1 MLERALEE
9 ARGCCELEAEILARL
24 SFAALDPR
32 RGVAYADA
40 AMRLLSEEREPA
52 LLGSVLITRFAR
64 APEAGESPPREL
76 FERGL
81 ALEARAKGSNL
92 SSLPLIWFQCVD
104 EFDAARARHAAE
116 NQWYRDL
123 GDDGACAERLS
134 WLALVE
140 LHAGRWD
147 LAEEYAEGSVATI
160 YQVDARG
167 PGALPAAWR
176 SFIDAHRGR
185 IDRGRSKVLELIET
199 WDATDARPW
208 TALLLSVLGFVEFAA
223 GDAVAADRALTEMR
237 ARLDANGATETL
249 LDRSE
254 PFHVEALV
262 ALGEH
267 ERARDVL
274 HRLEERG
281 RRLPR
286 LWIDVTL
293 PRARAL
299 VLAADSDLVGALDAL
314 DELDVDRAS
323 QLPFELGWALLVKG
337 RLHRRLKQKRAA
349 ADALREA
356 LEIFE
361 RLGSPPWIEST
372 RREIARVGLRRA
384 AGWDL
389 TETER
394 RVAELA
400 AAGRT
405 NREIAQT
412 LFISPKTVEANL
424 ARVYRKLAI
433 GSRAELGARMGEGA

>member
-1 MLERALEE
+1 M
-9 ARGCCELEAEILARL
+9 
-24 SFAALDPR
+24 
-32 RGVAYADA
+32 YADA
-40 AMRLLSEEREPA
+40 AMRLLSEEQEPR
-52 LLGSVLITRFAR
+52 LLSSVLITRFAR
-64 APEAGESPPREL
+64 APEAGQVAPREL

-81 ALEARAKGSNL
+81 ALEARAE
-92 SSLPLIWFQCVD
+92 SSQPSTLPLIWFQCVD

-116 NQWYRDL
+116 NRWYSDI
-123 GDDGACAERLS
+123 GDDVVCAERLS

-140 LHAGRWD
+140 LRAGRWD
-147 LAEEYAEGSVATI
+147 LAEEYADESVATLD
-160 YQVDARG
+160 QLGAHG
-167 PGALPAAWR
+167 PSALPAAWR
-176 SFIDAHRGR
+176 SLIDAHRGR
-185 IDRGRSKVLELIET
+185 IDRGRSTILELIET
-199 WDATDARPW
+199 SDATDARPW
-208 TALLLSVLGFVEFAA
+208 SALLLSVLAFVEFAA
-223 GDAVAADRALTEMR
+223 GDAAAADRALTDMR

-254 PFHVEALV
+254 PFHVESLV

-267 ERARDVL
+267 ERARELLD
-274 HRLEERG
+274 RLEERG
-281 RRLPR
+281 QRLSR

-299 VLAADSDLVGALDAL
+299 VRAADGDLVAAIGALE
-314 DELDVDRAS
+314 ELDVDRAS
-323 QLPFELGWALLVKG
+323 QLPFELGWTLLVKG
-337 RLHRRLKQKRAA
+337 RIHRRLKQKRAA
-349 ADALREA
+349 ADTLREA

-372 RREIARVGLRRA
+372 RRELARVGLRRA

-389 TETER
+389 TDTER

-433 GSRAELGARMGEGA
+433 GSRAELGARMVAERDVEQRREQVNEDAPSHS